1 MRDLLSW
8 LGAENPDEERC
19 YDLLRDMELVDDS
32 GHFVYDQDVVAQES
46 EWKQEE
52 QREESGEKRINLGTP
67 QDVAQVTK
75 KVKTWAPSMVP
86 GRAQD
91 IRDLKAKQ

>member
-1 MRDLLSW
+1 
-8 LGAENPDEERC
+8 
-19 YDLLRDMELVDDS
+19 
-32 GHFVYDQDVVAQES
+32 VVAQES

-52 QREESGEKRINLGTP
+52 QREESREKRINLGTP
-67 QDVAQVTK
+67 QDAAQVTK
-75 KVKTWAPSMVP
+75 KAKTGAPSMVP